1 MPHYVNH
8 PDHPGTTIDVMRLQ
22 DETPFKVLPPFLL
35 SEWIKRDT
43 WSRREA
49 LMLLAGYNPAVTKWT
64 ESPDGFGQFPAGN
77 VGYLDALTESVIYEA
92 KVSWRH
98 PRWEEA
104 LEQFLDLA
112 DYARGAS
119 LDERCTPKDW
129 IEWAANKGF
138 TPYWLA
144 WLQPGVEPSAEGS
157 GVSPQ
162 TMSSV
167 SPQGR
172 ESPGSMG
179 PVSRPDNEPTATRQ
193 NDLGILID
201 AVVDQLENSGVRVG
215 VACVMAELVKLKGTG
230 CCIVDADTAGQV
242 VYWRNDDGEKK
253 MLTKDALKGRLRR
266 RQQRL
271 NGSQGR

>member
-1 MPHYVNH
+1 M
-8 PDHPGTTIDVMRLQ
+8 IDVMRLQ
-22 DETPFKVLPPFLL
+22 DESPFRVLPPFLL

-49 LMLLAGYNPAVTKWT
+49 LMLLAGYDPAVTKWT
-64 ESPDGFGQFPAGN
+64 ESPDGFGQFAAGN

-104 LEQFLDLA
+104 LEQFLDLT

-119 LDERCTPKDW
+119 LDERRTPKDW
-129 IEWAANKGF
+129 IEWAANKDF

-144 WLQPGVEPSAEGS
+144 WLQPNTQLIPEGQDS
-157 GVSPQ
+157 SPQ
-162 TMSSV
+162 TV
-167 SPQGR
+167 SAIGPQGK
-172 ESPGSMG
+172 GSLASG
-179 PVSRPDNEPTATRQ
+179 DQVSSPDNGPSVARQ

-201 AVVDQLENSGVRVG
+201 AVVDRLENSGVRVG

-253 MLTKDALKGRLRR
+253 MLTKGALKGRLRR

-271 NGSQGR
+271 DGSQGR

>member
-22 DETPFKVLPPFLL
+22 DETPFRVLPPFLL

-49 LMLLAGYNPAVTKWT
+49 LMLLAGYDPAVTKWT
-64 ESPDGFGQFPAGN
+64 ESPDGFGQFAAGN

-119 LDERCTPKDW
+119 LDERRTPKDW

-138 TPYWLA
+138 TPYWFA
-144 WLQPGVEPSAEGS
+144 WMQPGVEPIAEGS

-162 TMSSV
+162 TMSAV
-167 SPQGR
+167 SPQER
-172 ESPGSMG
+172 ESPGSMN

-201 AVVDQLENSGVRVG
+201 AVIDRLEASGAPVS
-215 VACVMAELVKLKGTG
+215 VASVMAELVKLKGTG
-230 CCIVDADTAGQV
+230 CCIVDADLAGQV

-253 MLTKDALKGRLRR
+253 MLAKNALKSRLNR
-266 RQQRL
+266 RQKRL
-271 NGSQGR
+271 KASQVR